1 MRSKIN
7 SLSIVLI
14 VVSGLLFGCSPE
26 ILLKEN
32 FEDDIPGNLPQ
43 SQSEPDR
50 AFLNYSGIGTV
61 PEEVGLEILINGAL
75 DSTNSLLLNNER
87 PPLEEVLPWNRP
99 YIIFVTTDFDWGEDE
114 RIFIAWN
121 GSINSGQNDSFLD
134 IYSPFFNIR
143 LTDGLIYLRTLDQTF
158 SELGTSVENS
168 PHTFLITIDKSSE
181 EYSIEIFQRRTSII
195 RSGPRPI
202 NSTRANPFSGDRIT
216 LDMRYDVHVGFDPI
230 SSTGNYEIDNILI
243 SKEKPEI

>member
-1 MRSKIN
+1 MRSKYN

-14 VVSGLLFGCSPE
+14 VLSGLLFGCSSD

-32 FEDDIPGNLPQ
+32 FEDDVPGNLPR

-50 AFLNYSGIGTV
+50 AFLNYSGIGTI
-61 PEEVGLEILINGAL
+61 PEEVGLEVLENGVL
-75 DSTNSLLLNNER
+75 DSTNSLLLNNDR

-99 YIIFVTTDFDWGEDE
+99 NIIFVTTDFDWGDDE

-134 IYSPFFNIR
+134 IYTPFFNIR
-143 LTDGLIYLRTLDQTF
+143 LTNGMVYLRTLAHTF
-158 SELGTSVENS
+158 SELGTYVENS
-168 PHTFLITIDKSSE
+168 PHTFLITIDKSTE
-181 EYSIEIFQRRTSII
+181 EYSIEIFQRRSAII
-195 RSGPRPI
+195 RTGPTPI
-202 NSTRANPFSGDRIT
+202 NSTRPNPFSGNRIT
-216 LDMRYDVHVGFDPI
+216 LNMKYDVHVGYDPLFT
-230 SSTGNYEIDNILI
+230 TGDYEIDNILI